1 MANIH
6 PSFPAVLEHL
16 RPRRRSAAGEQPGVV
31 HDDPESGQPT
41 IHLFVYNGE
50 RLEER
55 DVASVADLPDP
66 ANLQQT
72 IWINVDGL
80 GDARTI
86 TDIGKKYNLH
96 PLALED
102 VVHTHQRAKIENYE
116 NCLFI
121 VARMAELNDRLRT
134 EQLSLFLGPN
144 FVITFEEDPG
154 DCLDHV
160 RERLRK
166 ATGNIRTV
174 GADYLAYA
182 LIDAVVDGYY
192 PILETYGE
200 RIEREEAILYRGAR
214 NTSIVP
220 ILQLKKDLFLLR
232 RAIWPHREL
241 LAALSRDELPL
252 IAPATR
258 VYLRDC
264 YDHTVHLLD
273 LTETFREMVSDL
285 RDLYMNV
292 VSNRI
297 NETMRAL
304 TLIAT
309 IFNPLTFIVGLYG
322 MNFDPGVSPWNMPE
336 LRWYYG
342 YPFAWGL
349 MAVTLAVS
357 LGFYVWRGWL
367 RIDQRVFSLRR
378 LRPISDE
385 QHDA

>member
-1 MANIH
+1 
-6 PSFPAVLEHL
+6 
-16 RPRRRSAAGEQPGVV
+16 
-31 HDDPESGQPT
+31 
-41 IHLFVYNGE
+41 
-50 RLEER
+50 
-55 DVASVADLPDP
+55 
-66 ANLQQT
+66 
-72 IWINVDGL
+72 
-80 GDARTI
+80 
-86 TDIGKKYNLH
+86 
-96 PLALED
+96 
-102 VVHTHQRAKIENYE
+102 
-116 NCLFI
+116 
-121 VARMAELNDRLRT
+121 
-134 EQLSLFLGPN
+134 
-144 FVITFEEDPG
+144 
-154 DCLDHV
+154 V

-166 ATGNIRTV
+166 ASGNIRTV

-192 PILETYGE
+192 PILENYGE
-200 RIEREEAILYRGAR
+200 KIEREESILYHSAR
-214 NTSIVP
+214 NASIVP
-220 ILQLKKDLFLLR
+220 ILHLKKDLFLLR

-241 LAALSRDELPL
+241 LASLSRDELPL
-252 IAPATR
+252 ITPATR
-258 VYLRDC
+258 IYFRDC
-264 YDHTVHLLD
+264 YDHTIHLLD

-292 VSNRI
+292 ISNRV

-367 RIDQRVFSLRR
+367 RIDQRLFLRR
-378 LRPISDE
+378 RAN
-385 QHDA
+385 HDPDAVRDV